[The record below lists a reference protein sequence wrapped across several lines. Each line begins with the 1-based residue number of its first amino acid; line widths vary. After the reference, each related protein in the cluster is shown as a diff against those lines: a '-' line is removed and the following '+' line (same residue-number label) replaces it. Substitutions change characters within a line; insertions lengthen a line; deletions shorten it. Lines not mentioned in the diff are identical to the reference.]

1 MKRISP
7 KTIRFGTAFILAFT
21 AGTVQAQ
28 ESKTIDGV
36 SLGEATWQGIDIT
49 GSDFESTEAGN
60 FSIRQKKLPNRW
72 QESWRDKRNI
82 KNGPLITMF
91 YERSLVSAYSDTHFQ
106 RDFEKVVDW
115 TFSAPNISATSAQS
129 RTTRTERIGQGF
141 HAAYATFGT
150 TTCALTMR
158 IFGTPHF
165 NATSFTGDRVSR
177 ILVCQRGDVSEA
189 DLLSMNMA
197 FATHLKLDGRHI
209 KLPGETPGS
218 YEKLST
224 DFFGRPGTGSTVTTG
239 WTHRAINI
247 TWKDVR
253 YLDDGVILYKEQNGI
268 GQIQITLPDE
278 GGLCRGHYNLNIGRS
293 GAWNIRCPN
302 GLEARGS
309 FDASAEPKGTA
320 GSGTDGRG
328 NAIRFSIVQN

>member
-115 TFSAPNISATSAQS
+115 TF
-129 RTTRTERIGQGF
+129 
-141 HAAYATFGT
+141 
-150 TTCALTMR
+150 
-158 IFGTPHF
+158 
-165 NATSFTGDRVSR
+165 

-320 GSGTDGRG
+320 GSGSDGRG